1 MPRVRA
7 FGVLL
12 ASLALLGLSM
22 ADARAQVSEASSTVL
37 SLKLNGVVDPFVAP
51 YVERG
56 ISQAEA
62 DGDAAVLLT
71 IDTPGG
77 LDSSMRT
84 IVKAI
89 LNSHVPVICYTA
101 PSGAR
106 AASAGAFIMLA
117 CPVNAMAPGTNI
129 GAAHPVGVSGVI
141 EQEKVTN
148 DAAAYIR
155 SLAERWD
162 RNADWAEQ
170 AVRESVSISAEEA
183 VSLKVVDLIAPSQ
196 QALLE
201 QVDGRS
207 VVLADGIQATIRTA
221 SATIETRGLGLGA
234 TILHALINPNLAF
247 LFFYLGLGLLVIEL
261 LHPGITVPGILGT
274 LFLVTAFIDFGLLPV
289 QLSGVILLIASA
301 VFFLLELKHPGFGLP
316 TLGGVLSLL
325 LGGLLLFNSS
335 VPNARVS
342 PWVLVVVAVALT
354 MFFGVVVSAVVRA
367 RHLPRQSGLEG
378 FAGEEG
384 VAVDDLDPLGRVRV
398 RRESWSAES
407 AGGKIP
413 AGTTVRVK
421 AVEGLRLIVEPI
433 SAAAKPQESTQ
444 ETPQESPQASSR

>member
-1 MPRVRA
+1 MPRARA

-12 ASLALLGLSM
+12 ASLALLGIGM
-22 ADARAQVSEASSTVL
+22 AGARAQVSEASPTVL
-37 SLKLNGVVDPFVAP
+37 SLELNGVVDPFVAP

-155 SLAERWD
+155 SLAQRWD

-170 AVRESVSISAEEA
+170 AVRDSVSISAEEA
-183 VSLKVVDLIAPSQ
+183 VSLKVVDLIAPSE
-196 QALLE
+196 QALLD
-201 QVDGRS
+201 QVDGRT
-207 VVLADGIQATIRTA
+207 VVLADGFQATIRTA

-234 TILHALINPNLAF
+234 TILHALIDPNLAF

-261 LHPGITVPGILGT
+261 LHPGISVPGILGT

-335 VPNARVS
+335 VPSARVS
-342 PWVLVVVAVALT
+342 PWVLIVVAVALT
-354 MFFGVVVSAVVRA
+354 MFFGIVVSAVARA
-367 RHLPRQSGLEG
+367 RRLPRQAGLEG

-384 VAVDDLDPLGRVRV
+384 VAVDDLDPRGTVRV

-413 AGTTVRVK
+413 AGTSVRVK
-421 AVEGLRLIVEPI
+421 AVEGLRLIVEPTPE
-433 SAAAKPQESTQ
+433 AR
-444 ETPQESPQASSR
+444 PQESPQVSSR